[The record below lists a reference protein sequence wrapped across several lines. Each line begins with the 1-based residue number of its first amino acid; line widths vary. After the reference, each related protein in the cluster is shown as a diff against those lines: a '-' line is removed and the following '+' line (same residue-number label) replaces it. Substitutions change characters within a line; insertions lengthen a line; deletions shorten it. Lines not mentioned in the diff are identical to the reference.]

1 MEGDFLGGAG
11 LGLEADLGLDLDLGA
26 ALDEGLEEAPPDFA
40 AGFDFDGAGG
50 RLAAAGFLAGFFGAE
65 AAFFGLVA
73 GLVACGLRE
82 RAEAERA
89 VVLDAAFKET

>member
-1 MEGDFLGGAG
+1 MEGDFLGDAG

-40 AGFDFDGAGG
+40 AGFDFDGAGS

-73 GLVACGLRE
+73 CGLRE
-82 RAEAERA
+82 REEAERA